1 MPLSSSSFANERAS
15 NERAPGAGV
24 TAVLGPTNTGKTHLA
39 IERMLAHSSGIIGL
53 PLRLLARE
61 VYNKIAARAGPEAV
75 ALITGEEKIKPP
87 KPRYWVS
94 TVEAMPRDIDVS
106 FLAVDEIQ
114 IAADLER
121 GHVFTDRILNR
132 RGRDETLLLGAAT
145 MRPIIERLLPG
156 ASIVTRPRL
165 SQLEFAGDRKITRQP
180 RRTAIVAFSADEVYA
195 IAELIRRQHGG
206 AAVVLGSLSPRTRNA
221 QVEMFQSGD
230 VDYLVATDAVGMG
243 LNLDVDHVA
252 FASDR
257 KYDGYQFR
265 RLNPSEFS
273 QIAGRAGRA
282 TRDGTFGTTGRCAPF
297 EPELVNALQN
307 HTFDSVKVL
316 QWRNSKLDF
325 SSIGALQVSLAETP
339 NHDALTRAPIAE
351 DLRVLDHAARD
362 ADVREMAQGKVAVE
376 RLWDACQ
383 IPDYRRVAPAAHAE
397 LVVTLF
403 TFLMKRGRI
412 PDAWFGQQIAQAD
425 RTDGDID
432 TLSGR
437 IAQVRTWTFVANR
450 PDWLADPDYWQ
461 GISREIE
468 NKLSDAL
475 HERLTERFVDRR
487 TSVLMRRLR
496 ENTMLN
502 TEIDKT
508 GEVKV
513 EGHVIGRLDGFTF
526 APSAAEA
533 GSDAKALQA
542 TAQKALAGEIDSRAE
557 KLSNAPDDQ
566 FVLTSDGTVRWTGD
580 AVARLVGTDNVL
592 VPRLR
597 IIADERLTGAPRD
610 NVQTRLDL
618 WLKTHIEKLLGPLFD
633 LTKAEDIT
641 GIGRGIAFQ
650 LIEALGVLERQKI
663 AAEMKDLDQASRAS
677 LRKYGV
683 RFGAYHIY
691 IPSLLKPAARAIASL
706 LWAQKHDNVD
716 LSALSG
722 AQHLAGS
729 GRTSFAVDKALDR
742 DAYRILGYKQ
752 CGERAVRVDILER
765 LADLIR
771 PALSWRPGASGE
783 KPAGAFDGRTFVVTQ
798 AMTSLTGSAGEDFA
812 SVLRALGY
820 RMEKKPALPPEAP
833 KPVAVE
839 APAVETMTAETAP
852 AEMAAAETSE
862 AEAGP
867 VESAPPTDA
876 ANVTEPAIA
885 VETADIADIT
895 PDVAEAVTAEAVTA
909 EAVEEAKSTA
919 ALLPEISFAP
929 SGEADAERADAAQAE
944 LQPDPAA
951 VVADDAPAVADETAA
966 KNDTAPATE
975 AVSET
980 AVAATVDAPSA
991 DATDADASPAD
1002 ASPAAD
1008 ATPAEPVLVEV
1019 WRPGGRAD
1027 DQRRPR
1033 HDRHDHRN
1041 RPRTNTNA
1049 DSNANASGT
1058 PVAIDGGDAQG
1069 RPTHERTNTRDRNRR
1084 PDFRKPRGDAPATAN
1099 AAPATDGG
1107 APQRDNRPPRDN
1119 FKGPRDN
1126 NRDGARADGAKGGD
1140 RFKGKPSGG
1149 KPGDKFKGNRD
1160 GRRDDRGG
1168 GAALRQYATSAP
1180 PPSRD
1185 RDRPADPN
1193 SPFAKLAALKEQLA
1207 SGRKDH

>member
-1 MPLSSSSFANERAS
+1 MAFSSSAPTFSS
-15 NERAPGAGV
+15 ERAPGAGV

-61 VYNKIAARAGPEAV
+61 VYNKIVARAGADSV

-87 KPRYWVS
+87 KARFWVS
-94 TVEAMPRDIDVS
+94 TVEAMPRDLDVS

-221 QVEMFQSGD
+221 QVAMFQSGD

-265 RLNPSEFS
+265 RLNPSEFA

-307 HTFDSVKVL
+307 HTFESVKVL

-325 SSIGALQVSLAETP
+325 SSLGALQVSLAVSPSHE
-339 NHDALTRAPIAE
+339 ALTRAPIAE

-362 ADVREMAQGKVAVE
+362 ADVREMAQGPAAVE

-383 IPDYRRVAPAAHAE
+383 IPDYRKIAPAAHAE
-397 LVVTLF
+397 LVTTLYG
-403 TFLMKRGRI
+403 FLMQKGRI
-412 PDAWFGQQIAQAD
+412 PDAWFAAQVDQAD

-437 IAQVRTWTFVANR
+437 IAQIRTWTFVANR
-450 PDWLADPDYWQ
+450 PDWLADPEHWQ
-461 GISREIE
+461 GLAREVE

-496 ENTMLN
+496 ENSVLT
-502 TEIDKT
+502 TEIGKT
-508 GEVKV
+508 GEVIV

-526 APSAAEA
+526 APDAAEA
-533 GSDAKALQA
+533 GSEAKALQA
-542 TAQKALAGEIDSRAE
+542 AALKALAGEIEGRAE
-557 KLSNAPDDQ
+557 KLAAAPDDQ
-566 FVLTSDGTVRWTGD
+566 FVLASDGTMRWTGD
-580 AVARLVGTDNVL
+580 AVAKLVAADDAL
-592 VPRLR
+592 HPRIR
-597 IIADERLTGAPRD
+597 IISDDRLNGAPREA
-610 NVQTRLDL
+610 VQTRLDL
-618 WLKTHIEKLLGPLFD
+618 WLKTHIEKLLGPLFG
-633 LTKAEDIT
+633 LAKAEDIT

-650 LIEALGVLERQKI
+650 LIEALGVLERAKI
-663 AAEMKDLDQASRAS
+663 AAEMKDLDQPSRAA

-691 IPSLLKPAARAIASL
+691 VPPLLKPAARALASL
-706 LWAQKHDNVD
+706 LWAQKQDNVD
-716 LSALSG
+716 MSALSG

-729 GRTSFAVDKALDR
+729 GRTSFAVDKQLNR
-742 DAYRILGYKQ
+742 DAYRVLGYRQ

-771 PALSWRPGASGE
+771 PALSWREGSLGE
-783 KPAGAFDGRTFVVTQ
+783 KAAGAFDGRSFVVTQ

-812 SVLRALGY
+812 SILRALGY
-820 RMEKKPALPPEAP
+820 RMERRPPLPPKPVAAVVEAAAETPVAETTEATAEAP
-833 KPVAVE
+833 TETTESVVVAADAEPAVVTAETTPEATETASVTPDAPPVSDESAAPTATVLRDVLLVASQDAPVAVE
-839 APAVETMTAETAP
+839 AQPVEDKPEHQAVDQTLAEVTAEPAAASDAAPVEATA
-852 AEMAAAETSE
+852 AEAGTVADASAPVDAAAAE
-862 AEAGP
+862 A
-867 VESAPPTDA
+867 AP
-876 ANVTEPAIA
+876 E
-885 VETADIADIT
+885 
-895 PDVAEAVTAEAVTA
+895 
-909 EAVEEAKSTA
+909 
-919 ALLPEISFAP
+919 
-929 SGEADAERADAAQAE
+929 
-944 LQPDPAA
+944 
-951 VVADDAPAVADETAA
+951 
-966 KNDTAPATE
+966 
-975 AVSET
+975 
-980 AVAATVDAPSA
+980 VAATP
-991 DATDADASPAD
+991 
-1002 ASPAAD
+1002 
-1008 ATPAEPVLVEV
+1008 ELVEV
-1019 WRPGGRAD
+1019 WRPGGRSEE
-1027 DQRRPR
+1027 RRPPRRDHNR
-1033 HDRHDHRN
+1033 HHRPDR
-1041 RPRTNTNA
+1041 A
-1049 DSNANASGT
+1049 AAGT
-1058 PVAIDGGDAQG
+1058 QPAAATGEAVAGEAGDGAK
-1069 RPTHERTNTRDRNRR
+1069 HERHRRGRRN
-1084 PDFRKPRGDAPATAN
+1084 DFRKPRTDTPPAEGAVA
-1099 AAPATDGG
+1099 AAPADG
-1107 APQRDNRPPRDN
+1107 APAPREDRGNRPPRERFQGKGNDN
-1119 FKGPRDN
+1119 RGNKD
-1126 NRDGARADGAKGGD
+1126 NRDGDRPKGKFGGGRDKGGRD
-1140 RFKGKPSGG
+1140 RDKGGRDK
-1149 KPGDKFKGNRD
+1149 GDRD
-1160 GRRDDRGG
+1160 GRSGG
-1168 GAALRQYATSAP
+1168 GPSHRQYATSASP
-1180 PPSRD
+1180 RE
-1185 RDRPADPN
+1185 RDRPVDPN
-1193 SPFAKLAALKEQLA
+1193 SPFAKLAALREQLTA
-1207 SGRKDH
+1207 NRKD